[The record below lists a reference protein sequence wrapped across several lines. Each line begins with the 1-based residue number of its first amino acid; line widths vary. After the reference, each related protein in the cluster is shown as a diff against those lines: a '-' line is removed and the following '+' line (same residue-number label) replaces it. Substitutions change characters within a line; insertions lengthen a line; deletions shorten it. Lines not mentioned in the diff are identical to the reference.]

1 MFEKYAEGRD
11 YLTIWDVSALMK
23 GQRLIA
29 DPIGWGGAL
38 FECEFVV
45 HLIRMEAIKADTFG
59 QG

>member
-1 MFEKYAEGRD
+1 
-11 YLTIWDVSALMK
+11 MK

-38 FECEFVV
+38 FECEFV
-45 HLIRMEAIKADTFG
+45 IRLTRTEDVKVDIFG

>member
-38 FECEFVV
+38 FYVV
-45 HLIRMEAIKADTFG
+45 AARREKE
-59 QG
+59 